1 VAGMAIMIDGR
12 DIDARQLPA
21 ARTQPY
27 AELHLLAAVQIAVAK
42 VAGRRNGLAAIQA
55 AAVEMVYDPGQP
67 VGIVR
72 ARPFDVFEILGFA
85 LDDDAADAGE
95 LPMIVQEA
103 QRGRKKV
110 LVEPHVAVDQTDE
123 AAAAV
128 LIAELH
134 AGAASTV
141 GDPVQPHDGDR
152 IA

>member
-1 VAGMAIMIDGR
+1 QRRPEGVAADGGAQHFAGAEREPRPPAAQQQRIGVAGMAIMIDGR

-85 LDDDAADAGE
+85 LDDDAADAG
-95 LPMIVQEA
+95 
-103 QRGRKKV
+103 
-110 LVEPHVAVDQTDE
+110 
-123 AAAAV
+123 
-128 LIAELH
+128 
-134 AGAASTV
+134 
-141 GDPVQPHDGDR
+141 
-152 IA
+152 